1 MSILNKIEQ
10 EYTPYWTWECY
21 KNGMWEKVDKNT
33 FSCMLDE
40 AINFTSDHIK
50 YGSAMIEVSEIWEN
64 TMINH
69 LTNPSINQK
78 AFIGHCAV
86 SYKLGIP
93 EYITRAAW
101 KKLTKEQQIL
111 ANMEAEKAIKKWKI
125 QYIKKL
131 ESMKKL
137 GLKGATPKVF
147 QMKLQIQ

>member
-1 MSILNKIEQ
+1 MSILNNIDQ
-10 EYTPYWTWECY
+10 DYTPYWTWECY
-21 KNGMWEKVDKNT
+21 KNGMWEKVDKT
-33 FSCMLDE
+33 IFPSMLEE
-40 AINFTSDHIK
+40 AIEFTSDHIK
-50 YGSAMIEVSEIWEN
+50 YGYAMIEVSGIWVN

-131 ESMKKL
+131 ESTKKL
-137 GLKGATPKVF
+137 GLKGVTPKAF
-147 QMKLQIQ
+147 QTKLQIQ